1 MKRNTTAW
9 LHRDELK
16 LSEAVLLMLGH
27 DPNLWSE
34 EKLLNAPPSDFKA
47 IYGLMLQDA
56 VTVLEELV
64 ESQEFQG
71 EYYTEY
77 RLTTDKDDKLKK
89 LTDKDGLTITASI
102 SDIERWIKYR
112 NLPYELFAEDAD
124 DNHLSSKREHY
135 SNKLVTLNQAA
146 DRFWMYAER
155 SDRDTHPL
163 NRDIESWLVKRGF
176 SSSLAKSAAT
186 IVRPDWAPVG
196 RKPEE

>member
-9 LHRDELK
+9 LYRDELK

-27 DPNLWSE
+27 DPNVWSE
-34 EKLLNAPPSDFKA
+34 ERLLNAPPSDFKP

-77 RLTTDKDDKLKK
+77 RLTTDKDHNLKK
-89 LTDKDGLTITASI
+89 LTDEDGLTIKASI
-102 SDIERWIKYR
+102 NNIERWIKYR
-112 NLPYELFAEDAD
+112 KLPYELFAEDFD
-124 DNHLSSKREHY
+124 SNQTSSTREHY
-135 SNKLVTLNQAA
+135 SDKLAILNQAA
-146 DRFWMYAER
+146 DRFWKNAKR
-155 SDRDTHPL
+155 LDRETHPL
-163 NRDIESWLVKRGF
+163 NAEIEGWLVERGF